1 MHVETLKLRII
12 QEHRLYYLSTS
23 YVLLTKSGLASQI
36 DPTRTLAEESL
47 DHVVILADILGTL
60 TYVVYYLSY

>member
-1 MHVETLKLRII
+1 MHVETLKSRIL
-12 QEHRLYYLSTS
+12 QERHLHLPTS

-47 DHVVILADILGTL
+47 DHVVISADILGTL